1 MTKPLLDIQD
11 LVISFHMNGC
21 KTNAVNRFNLQ
32 LGKGET
38 IGIVGESGSGKTMS
52 MLAIARLLPPQAFV
66 YSGSVYLDNCDLL
79 ALSTQAFQTKISG
92 KRIAMIFQEPM
103 TALNPVYPIGRQLID
118 ALMLHQNLTSSEATR
133 QAIEML
139 DAVQLP
145 KPKDRLLQYPHELSG
160 GQRQRVMIAIALMNK
175 PDLLIADEPTTALDV
190 TVQND
195 IIQLLID
202 LQKRIGMA
210 MIFISHDLGVV
221 SRISQKIMVMRGG
234 EVVDVGHTDQVL
246 TYPNHDYT
254 KALLDCT
261 RKLKTPSKIEAP
273 AHVVPIMQVKNLTKS
288 FRLRSGIFKS
298 SRTIAA
304 VKNISF
310 EVNHGETLAIVGES
324 GSGKSTVARI
334 INGLA
339 PADSGSVRLDGLL
352 IEDISDRARA
362 RLMQPIFQDPYS
374 TLNPNQTI
382 GYIVSRPLQIH
393 EPDDFTVIKTKV
405 LDVLSQVGLAP
416 EFYNRFPSQ
425 LSGGQR
431 QRVAIARAITL
442 RPRILICDE
451 PTSAL
456 DVAIQEQI
464 LELLGGLQ
472 RDLGMTLIFI
482 SHDMAVV
489 RHLANRILVMFKGE
503 IVESGLA
510 KRVLDAPKARYTRK
524 LMNSVYT
531 LPE

>member
-1 MTKPLLDIQD
+1 
-11 LVISFHMNGC
+11 
-21 KTNAVNRFNLQ
+21 
-32 LGKGET
+32 
-38 IGIVGESGSGKTMS
+38 
-52 MLAIARLLPPQAFV
+52 
-66 YSGSVYLDNCDLL
+66 
-79 ALSTQAFQTKISG
+79 
-92 KRIAMIFQEPM
+92 
-103 TALNPVYPIGRQLID
+103 
-118 ALMLHQNLTSSEATR
+118 
-133 QAIEML
+133 
-139 DAVQLP
+139 
-145 KPKDRLLQYPHELSG
+145 
-160 GQRQRVMIAIALMNK
+160 
-175 PDLLIADEPTTALDV
+175 
-190 TVQND
+190 
-195 IIQLLID
+195 
-202 LQKRIGMA
+202 MA

-261 RKLKTPSKIEAP
+261 RKLKTSSKIEAP
-273 AHVVPIMQVKNLTKS
+273 AHMVPIMQVRNLTKS

-298 SRTIAA
+298 SKTIAA

-362 RLMQPIFQDPYS
+362 RLVQPIFQDPYS

-393 EPDDFTVIKTKV
+393 EPDYFSVIKTKV

-524 LMNSVYT
+524 LMDSVYT